1 MNNKNVKTAKGRQA
15 VDMQADASSA
25 VGSSTGTGSSSAV
38 CNSAATSAKRAPA
51 KKSSSKRGLLSWI
64 FFFAGEKKGQ
74 YFLSVFFALLSVAC
88 CIAPYFMIAKIVQE
102 LLSGLRDWHLFLKQ
116 AGIVA
121 LFWGGNVIFHM
132 ISTSMSHIATFNL
145 LGNIRK
151 RLCNKLARL
160 PLGTV
165 LDMPSGSLKNI
176 IIERIDSMET
186 TLAHIVP
193 EYTSNILLSIAL
205 VAYLFV
211 VDWRLALAAFAV
223 LPVGFIAML
232 FMFKDAEPRFKYA
245 LDKTKALNDTAVEYI
260 NGIEVIKAFGKSKS
274 SYERFVTAAQEG
286 SACYVEWMR
295 DCIWPHAIAMVVTP
309 SLLLTLLPIGGVMFF
324 KGMVDASVFITM
336 IILAI
341 SAIQPFLIAYSY
353 HDDIAKAGAIFGEVG
368 SIIDLPELDRPN
380 TDKKKPAD
388 NSIVLKDVRFSYRK
402 GNEGESLPPASHSVA
417 PTPPSPKGTPLK
429 NPEILH
435 GISMTL
441 PQGSYSAFVGP
452 SGSGKSTIAR
462 LIASLWD
469 VDSGSIEIGGVNI
482 KDLSLEEYN
491 RRVAYVSQDNF
502 LFDLSVRENIRLGR
516 PGATDSE
523 VEEVA
528 KKSGCYDF
536 IMSLENGFDTIVGG
550 SGAHLSG
557 GERQRI
563 AIARAMMKDA
573 PIVILDEATAYTDP
587 ENEAIIQ
594 QSVAKLV
601 QGKTLIVIAHRL
613 STVKDA
619 DKLFV
624 IKDGLIESQGSHQ
637 ELLAKGGLYKD
648 MWEAHIDA
656 KDE

>member
-1 MNNKNVKTAKGRQA
+1 MNQQKNK
-15 VDMQADASSA
+15 S
-25 VGSSTGTGSSSAV
+25 
-38 CNSAATSAKRAPA
+38 
-51 KKSSSKRGLLSWI
+51 LISWVWA
-64 FFFAGEKKGQ
+64 FAGEKKFS
-74 YFLSVFFALLSVAC
+74 YVLSVFFALLSVAC
-88 CIAPYFMIAKIVQE
+88 CIAPYFMIARIVRE
-102 LLSGLRDWHLFLKQ
+102 LLSGMRDWPLFLKQ

-121 LFWGGNVIFHM
+121 LFWTGNVIFHM
-132 ISTSMSHIATFNL
+132 ISTTMSHIATFNL

-151 RLCNKLARL
+151 RMCDKLARL

-193 EYTSNILLSIAL
+193 EYTSNIVLSLAL
-205 VAYLFV
+205 VVYLFL
-211 VDWRLALAAFAV
+211 VDWRLALSAFAV
-223 LPVGFIAML
+223 LPVGFIAMC
-232 FMFKDAEPRFKYA
+232 FMFKDMVPRFQYA

-274 SYERFVTAAQEG
+274 SYERFVTAAREG
-286 SACYVEWMR
+286 SDCYVEWMR
-295 DCIWPHAIAMVVTP
+295 DCIWPHSIAMVVTP
-309 SLLLTLLPIGGVMFF
+309 SLLLTLLPIGGVMFY
-324 KGMVDASVFITM
+324 KGMVDATVFITV

-353 HDDIAKAGAIFGEVG
+353 HDDIAKAGAIFSEVG
-368 SIIDLPELDRPN
+368 SIMNLPELDRPE
-380 TDKKKPAD
+380 TDKKTPSD
-388 NSIVLKDVRFSYRK
+388 NSIVLRDVRFSYHK
-402 GNEGESLPPASHSVA
+402 GIDGEE
-417 PTPPSPKGTPLK
+417 KK
-429 NPEILH
+429 EILH
-435 GISMTL
+435 GISMSL

-516 PGATDSE
+516 PGASDAD

-536 IMSLENGFDTIVGG
+536 IMSLEKGFDTIVGG

-587 ENEAIIQ
+587 ENEALIQ

-601 QGKTLIVIAHRL
+601 KGKTLIVIAHRL

-624 IKDGLIESQGSHQ
+624 IKNGVIDSQGTHE
-637 ELLAKGGLYKD
+637 ELLKMGGLYKD

>member
-1 MNNKNVKTAKGRQA
+1 MNQQKNK
-15 VDMQADASSA
+15 S
-25 VGSSTGTGSSSAV
+25 
-38 CNSAATSAKRAPA
+38 
-51 KKSSSKRGLLSWI
+51 LISWVWA
-64 FFFAGEKKGQ
+64 FAGEKKFS
-74 YFLSVFFALLSVAC
+74 YVLSVFFALLSVAC
-88 CIAPYFMIAKIVQE
+88 CIAPYFMIARIVRE
-102 LLSGLRDWHLFLKQ
+102 LLSGVRDWPLFLRQ

-132 ISTSMSHIATFNL
+132 ISTTMSHIATFNL

-151 RLCNKLARL
+151 RMCDKLARL

-193 EYTSNILLSIAL
+193 EYTSNIILSLAL
-205 VAYLFV
+205 VIFLFL
-211 VDWRLALAAFAV
+211 VDWRLALSAFAV
-223 LPVGFIAML
+223 LPVGFIAMC
-232 FMFKDAEPRFKYA
+232 FMFKDMAPRFKYA

-274 SYERFVTAAQEG
+274 SYERFVTAAREG
-286 SACYVEWMR
+286 SDCYVEWMR
-295 DCIWPHAIAMVVTP
+295 DCIWPHSIAMTVTP
-309 SLLLTLLPIGGVMFF
+309 TLLLTLLPIGGVMYF

-336 IILAI
+336 IILSI

-368 SIIDLPELDRPN
+368 SIMNLPELDRPV
-380 TDKKKPAD
+380 TDKKTPVD
-388 NSIVLKDVRFSYRK
+388 NSIVLKDVRFSYK
-402 GNEGESLPPASHSVA
+402 KDNEGESLPLASEAAVSTSPSTELRGRSTTA
-417 PTPPSPKGTPLK
+417 FSATPSPKGTPLK

-435 GISMTL
+435 GVSMSL

-516 PGATDSE
+516 PGASDAD

-536 IMSLENGFDTIVGG
+536 IMSLEKGFDTIVGG

-601 QGKTLIVIAHRL
+601 KGKTLIVIAHRL
-613 STVKDA
+613 STVKDT

-624 IKDGLIESQGSHQ
+624 IKNGIIDSVGTHE
-637 ELLAKGGLYKD
+637 ELLKLGGLYKD

>member
-1 MNNKNVKTAKGRQA
+1 MSQNKSKVRK
-15 VDMQADASSA
+15 
-25 VGSSTGTGSSSAV
+25 
-38 CNSAATSAKRAPA
+38 PA
-51 KKSSSKRGLLSWI
+51 KKGLVGWI
-64 FFFAGEKKGQ
+64 FEFAGEKKGQ
-74 YFLSVFFALLSVAC
+74 YIVSVFFALLSVAC
-88 CIAPYFMIAKIVQE
+88 CIAPYFMIARIVQQ
-102 LLSGLRDWHLFLKQ
+102 LLAGVRDWSLFLRES
-116 AGIVA
+116 GIVA
-121 LFWGGNVIFHM
+121 LFWLGNVVFHM
-132 ISTSMSHIATFNL
+132 ISTTMSHIATFNL

-151 RLCNKLARL
+151 KMCDKLTRL

-176 IIERIDSMET
+176 MIERIDSMET

-193 EYTSNILLSIAL
+193 EYTSNIILSIVL
-205 VAYLFV
+205 VIYLFV
-211 VDWRLALAAFAV
+211 IDWRLALACMAV
-223 LPVGFIAML
+223 LPIGFIAMC
-232 FMFKDAEPRFKYA
+232 FMMKDGATRFKYA

-274 SYERFVTAAQEG
+274 SYERFVVAAQEG

-295 DCIWPHAIAMVVTP
+295 DCIWPHAVATVVTP
-309 SLLLTLLPIGGVMFF
+309 SLLLSLLPIGGYMFF
-324 KGMVDASVFITM
+324 KGNVDASTFITM
-336 IILAI
+336 IILAV
-341 SAIQPFLIAYSY
+341 SAIQPFLIAFTY

-368 SIIDLPELDRPN
+368 SIMTLEELDRPES
-380 TDKKKPAD
+380 DKSEPRD
-388 NSIVLKDVRFSYRK
+388 NSIELRDVRFSYHK
-402 GNEGESLPPASHSVA
+402 NIEGEE
-417 PTPPSPKGTPLK
+417 KK
-429 NPEILH
+429 EILH
-435 GISMTL
+435 GISMSL
-441 PQGSYSAFVGP
+441 PQGSYTAFVGP

-469 VDSGSIEIGGVNI
+469 VDSGSVEIGGVNI
-482 KDLSLEEYN
+482 KDLSLQEYN

-502 LFDLSVRENIRLGR
+502 LFDLSVRDNIRLGR
-516 PGATDSE
+516 EGATDAE

-528 KKSGCYDF
+528 RKSGCYDF

-601 QGKTLIVIAHRL
+601 AGKTLIVIAHRL

-619 DKLFV
+619 DKLYV
-624 IKDGLIESQGSHQ
+624 IKDGVIDSCGTHE
-637 ELLAKGGLYKD
+637 ELLAQGGLYKD
-648 MWEAHIDA
+648 MWEAHVDSRDA
-656 KDE
+656 

>member
-1 MNNKNVKTAKGRQA
+1 MSSKSKKTAAR
-15 VDMQADASSA
+15 
-25 VGSSTGTGSSSAV
+25 
-38 CNSAATSAKRAPA
+38 KRN
-51 KKSSSKRGLLSWI
+51 LVSWI
-64 FFFAGEKKGQ
+64 IEFAGEKKLQ
-74 YFLSVFFALLSVAC
+74 YITSVFFALLSVAC
-88 CIAPYFMIAKIVQE
+88 CIAPYFMIARIVQQ
-102 LLSGLRDWHLFLKQ
+102 LLAGVRDWSLFLQ
-116 AGIVA
+116 EAGIVA
-121 LFWGGNVIFHM
+121 LFWLGNVIFH
-132 ISTSMSHIATFNL
+132 IFSTTMSHIATFNL

-151 RLCNKLARL
+151 KICDKLARL

-165 LDMPSGSLKNI
+165 LNMPSGSLKNI

-193 EYTSNILLSIAL
+193 EYTSNIILSGVL
-205 VAYLFV
+205 VIYLFV
-211 VDWRLALAAFAV
+211 IDWRLALACMAV
-223 LPVGFIAML
+223 LPIGFIAMC
-232 FMFKDAEPRFKYA
+232 FMMKDGPARFQYA

-274 SYERFVTAAQEG
+274 SYERFVVAAQEG

-295 DCIWPHAIAMVVTP
+295 DCIWPHAVATVVTP
-309 SLLLTLLPIGGVMFF
+309 TLLLSLLPIGGYMFF
-324 KGMVDASVFITM
+324 KGNVDASTFITM
-336 IILAI
+336 IILAV
-341 SAIQPFLIAYSY
+341 SAIQPFLIAFTY

-368 SIIDLPELDRPN
+368 SIMTLEELDRPESDRR
-380 TDKKKPAD
+380 TPSD
-388 NSIVLKDVRFSYRK
+388 NSIELRDVRFSYHK
-402 GNEGESLPPASHSVA
+402 NIEGEE
-417 PTPPSPKGTPLK
+417 KK
-429 NPEILH
+429 EILH
-435 GISMTL
+435 GVSMSL
-441 PQGSYSAFVGP
+441 PQGSYTAFVGP

-482 KDLSLEEYN
+482 KDLSLQEYN

-502 LFDLSVRENIRLGR
+502 LFDLSVRENIRLVR
-516 PGATDSE
+516 EGATDAE

-528 KKSGCYDF
+528 RKSGCYDF

-601 QGKTLIVIAHRL
+601 AEKTLIVIAHRL

-619 DKLFV
+619 DKLYV
-624 IKDGLIESQGSHQ
+624 IKDGLIDSCGTHE
-637 ELLAKGGLYKD
+637 ELLAQGGLYKS
-648 MWEAHIDA
+648 MWEAHVDA
-656 KDE
+656 RDE

>member
-1 MNNKNVKTAKGRQA
+1 M
-15 VDMQADASSA
+15 SSKK
-25 VGSSTGTGSSSAV
+25 S
-38 CNSAATSAKRAPA
+38 KAPA
-51 KKSSSKRGLLSWI
+51 KKGLVGWI
-64 FFFAGEKKGQ
+64 FYFAGNKKGQ
-74 YFLSVFFALLSVAC
+74 YIVSVFFALLSVAC
-88 CIAPYFMIAKIVQE
+88 CIAPYFIIARIVQQ
-102 LLSGLRDWHLFLKQ
+102 LLAGVRDWQLFLKEC
-116 AGIVA
+116 GITA
-121 LFWGGNVIFHM
+121 AFWAGNVLFHA
-132 ISTSMSHIATFNL
+132 ISTSLSHMATFNL

-151 RLCNKLARL
+151 GLCDKLTRL

-193 EYTSNILLSIAL
+193 EYTSNIILSVVL
-205 VAYLFV
+205 VVYLFV
-211 VDWRLALAAFAV
+211 IDWRLALACMAV
-223 LPVGFIAML
+223 VPVGVIAMC
-232 FMFKDAEPRFKYA
+232 FMMKDGPARFKYA

-274 SYERFVTAAQEG
+274 SYERFVVAAQEG

-295 DCIWPHAIAMVVTP
+295 DCIWPHAVATVVTP
-309 SLLLTLLPIGGVMFF
+309 SLLLSLLPIGGYMFF
-324 KGMVDASVFITM
+324 KGNVDASTFITM
-336 IILAI
+336 IILAV
-341 SAIQPFLIAYSY
+341 SAIQPFLIAFTY

-368 SIIDLPELDRPN
+368 SIMTLDELDRPES
-380 TDKKKPAD
+380 DKDKPVD
-388 NSIVLKDVRFSYRK
+388 NSIVLKDVRFSYHK
-402 GNEGESLPPASHSVA
+402 GIEGEE
-417 PTPPSPKGTPLK
+417 KK
-429 NPEILH
+429 EILH
-435 GISMTL
+435 GISMSL
-441 PQGSYSAFVGP
+441 PQGSYTAFVGP

-469 VDSGSIEIGGVNI
+469 VDSGSVEIGGVNI

-502 LFDLSVRENIRLGR
+502 LFDLSVRDNIRLGR
-516 PGATDSE
+516 EGATDAE

-528 KKSGCYDF
+528 RKSGCYDF

-601 QGKTLIVIAHRL
+601 AGKTLIVIAHRL

-619 DKLFV
+619 DKLYV
-624 IKDGLIESQGSHQ
+624 IKDGVIDSCGTHE
-637 ELLAKGGLYKD
+637 ELLAQGGLYKD
-648 MWEAHIDA
+648 MWEAHVDA
-656 KDE
+656 RDE

>member
-1 MNNKNVKTAKGRQA
+1 M
-15 VDMQADASSA
+15 SS
-25 VGSSTGTGSSSAV
+25 
-38 CNSAATSAKRAPA
+38 KKKAPA
-51 KKSSSKRGLLSWI
+51 KKGLVGWI
-64 FFFAGEKKGQ
+64 IEFAGEKKGQ
-74 YFLSVFFALLSVAC
+74 YIASVFFALLSVAC
-88 CIAPYFMIAKIVQE
+88 CIAPYFMIARIIQQ
-102 LLSGLRDWHLFLKQ
+102 LLAGVRDWQFFLKEC
-116 AGIVA
+116 GIVA
-121 LFWGGNVIFHM
+121 IFWVGNVLFHAV
-132 ISTSMSHIATFNL
+132 STTMSHLATFNL

-151 RLCNKLARL
+151 KMCDKLSRL

-176 IIERIDSMET
+176 MIERVDSMET
-186 TLAHIVP
+186 TLAHVVP
-193 EYTSNILLSIAL
+193 EYTSNIILSIVL
-205 VAYLFV
+205 VVYLFV
-211 VDWRLALAAFAV
+211 MDWRLGLACSAT
-223 LPVGFIAML
+223 LPFGIVAML
-232 FMFKDAEPRFKYA
+232 LMFRDVAPRFKYA

-274 SYERFVTAAQEG
+274 SYERFVVAAQEG

-295 DCIWPHAIAMVVTP
+295 DCIWPHAVAMVITP
-309 SLLLTLLPIGGVMFF
+309 SLLLTLLPIGGFMFL
-324 KGMVDASVFITM
+324 KGMVDASVFISV
-336 IILAI
+336 IILAV

-368 SIIDLPELDRPN
+368 SIMKLEELDRPSAN
-380 TDKKKPAD
+380 KAVPRD
-388 NSIVLKDVRFSYRK
+388 NSIELKDVRFSYHK
-402 GNEGESLPPASHSVA
+402 NIDGEE
-417 PTPPSPKGTPLK
+417 KK
-429 NPEILH
+429 EILH
-435 GISMTL
+435 GVNMSI
-441 PQGSYSAFVGP
+441 PQGAYVAFVGP

-469 VDSGSIEIGGVNI
+469 VDSGSVEIGGVNI

-491 RRVAYVSQDNF
+491 SRVAYVSQDNF

-516 PGATDSE
+516 KNATDAE

-528 KKSGCYDF
+528 RKSGCYDF

-601 QGKTLIVIAHRL
+601 AGKTLIVIAHRL

-619 DKLFV
+619 DKLYV
-624 IKDGLIESQGSHQ
+624 IKDGVIDSSGTHD
-637 ELLAKGGLYKD
+637 ELLAKGGLYKN
-648 MWEAHIDA
+648 MWTAHIES

>member
-1 MNNKNVKTAKGRQA
+1 MNQQKNK
-15 VDMQADASSA
+15 S
-25 VGSSTGTGSSSAV
+25 
-38 CNSAATSAKRAPA
+38 
-51 KKSSSKRGLLSWI
+51 LISWVWA
-64 FFFAGEKKGQ
+64 FAGEKKFS
-74 YFLSVFFALLSVAC
+74 YVLSVFFALLSVAC
-88 CIAPYFMIAKIVQE
+88 CIAPYFMIARIVRE
-102 LLSGLRDWHLFLKQ
+102 LLSGVRDWPLFLRQ

-132 ISTSMSHIATFNL
+132 ISTTMSHIATFNL

-151 RLCNKLARL
+151 RMCDKLARL

-193 EYTSNILLSIAL
+193 EYTSNIILSLAL
-205 VAYLFV
+205 VIFLFL
-211 VDWRLALAAFAV
+211 VDWRLALSAFAV
-223 LPVGFIAML
+223 LPVGFIAMC
-232 FMFKDAEPRFKYA
+232 FMFKDMAPRFKYA

-274 SYERFVTAAQEG
+274 SYERFVTAAREG
-286 SACYVEWMR
+286 SDCYVEWMR
-295 DCIWPHAIAMVVTP
+295 DCIWPHSIAMTVTP
-309 SLLLTLLPIGGVMFF
+309 TLLLTLLPIGGVMYF

-336 IILAI
+336 IILSI

-368 SIIDLPELDRPN
+368 SIMTLPELDRPV
-380 TDKKKPAD
+380 TDKKTPVD
-388 NSIVLKDVRFSYRK
+388 NSIVLKDVRFSYK
-402 GNEGESLPPASHSVA
+402 KDNEGESLPLASEAAVSTSPSTELRGRSTTA
-417 PTPPSPKGTPLK
+417 FSATPSPKGTPLK

-435 GISMTL
+435 GVSMSL

-516 PGATDSE
+516 PGASDAD

-528 KKSGCYDF
+528 KKSGCYEF
-536 IMSLENGFDTIVGG
+536 IMSLEKGFDTIVGG

-587 ENEAIIQ
+587 ENEALIQ

-601 QGKTLIVIAHRL
+601 KGKTLIVIAHRL
-613 STVKDA
+613 STVKDT

-624 IKDGLIESQGSHQ
+624 IKNGIIDSVGTHE

>member
-1 MNNKNVKTAKGRQA
+1 MSNTKKNRPVPK
-15 VDMQADASSA
+15 SSA
-25 VGSSTGTGSSSAV
+25 SFKSAH
-38 CNSAATSAKRAPA
+38 
-51 KKSSSKRGLLSWI
+51 RGLIGWL
-64 FFFAGEKKGQ
+64 FYFAGSKKGQ
-74 YFLSVFFALLSVAC
+74 YIASVFFALLSVAC
-88 CIAPYFMIAKIVQE
+88 CIAPYFIIARIVQQ
-102 LLSGLRDWHLFLKQ
+102 LLAGVRDWKLFLQ
-116 AGIVA
+116 ECGITA
-121 LFWGGNVIFHM
+121 DFWAGNVLFHA

-151 RLCNKLARL
+151 SMCDKLSRL

-193 EYTSNILLSIAL
+193 EYTSNIILSIVL
-205 VAYLFV
+205 VVYLFV
-211 VDWRLALAAFAV
+211 LDWRLALACMAV
-223 LPVGFIAML
+223 LPVGVISMC
-232 FMFKDAEPRFKYA
+232 FMMKDGEARFKYA

-274 SYERFVTAAQEG
+274 SYERFVVAAKEG

-295 DCIWPHAIAMVVTP
+295 DCIWPHAVATVVTP
-309 SLLLTLLPIGGVMFF
+309 TLLFSLLPIGGFMFLR
-324 KGMVDASVFITM
+324 GAIDASLFITV
-336 IILAI
+336 IVLAV
-341 SAIQPFLIAYSY
+341 SAIQPFLIAFTY

-368 SIIDLPELDRPN
+368 SIMTLEELERPAV
-380 TDKKKPAD
+380 DVKKPAD
-388 NSIVLKDVRFSYRK
+388 NSIVLENVRFSYK
-402 GNEGESLPPASHSVA
+402 KDSVA
-417 PTPPSPKGTPLK
+417 AVPEPVEGVETTESNPAVFDKPSDKTQKPL
-429 NPEILH
+429 NLCGEVLH

-441 PQGSYSAFVGP
+441 PQGSYTAFVGP

-482 KDLSLEEYN
+482 RDLSLEGYN
-491 RRVAYVSQDNF
+491 SRVAYVSQDNF
-502 LFDLSVRENIRLGR
+502 LFDMSVRENIRLGR
-516 PGATDSE
+516 QNATNKE
-523 VEEVA
+523 VEEIA
-528 KKSGCYDF
+528 RKAGCYDF
-536 IMSLENGFDTIVGG
+536 IMSLENGFDTVVGG

-594 QSVAKLV
+594 KSVARLV
-601 QGKTLIVIAHRL
+601 KGKTLIVIAHRL

-619 DKLFV
+619 DKLYV
-624 IKDGLIESQGSHQ
+624 IKDGLIDSEGTHE
-637 ELLAKGGLYKD
+637 ELLAKGGLYKS
-648 MWEAHIDA
+648 MWEAHISA
-656 KDE
+656 KDGE